1 MKKELSILCGNP
13 QSCEEIAHANPEM
26 FVMVIHRCGMVR
38 LGLRLGP
45 ARLDTFGKMEL
56 DSAS

>member
-13 QSCEEIAHANPEM
+13 QSCEEIAHANPKM

-38 LGLRLGP
+38 FGA
-45 ARLDTFGKMEL
+45 ARAGET
-56 DSAS
+56 